1 MIHHAVLLP
10 LLQDLPAG
18 TSVQADGLW
27 ESVRSNDGLHP
38 SEHLALPELPA
49 LAHRARTAETVAIV
63 PAAALSWHRVQLPA
77 GTLRGGW
84 RTGGA
89 NRLRAILEGLLE
101 DQLLDDPAQ
110 LHFALPPN
118 AKDTAPVWVAVCRQ
132 QWLRNHLAA
141 LAHAGHRILAVVPE
155 WAPSEATSAL
165 WCTGND
171 HDAQWVW
178 TDAQGVHRRPWDGH
192 SPLALPTLQTQG
204 PVWAEAPLA
213 ANAEHSL
220 QREVQVQPRAQRLLD
235 ASHSPWNLAQGELT
249 PNHPGWGS
257 VQLALRSLWQAP
269 AWRPARWA
277 ALALVLVQLLGLQ
290 GYAWWAQQQLAQ
302 RRAAIHSV
310 LQSTFP
316 ATTVVYDA
324 PLQMERAVA
333 SLRQSGGAAS
343 RNDLESLLAALGG
356 SENFEP
362 LMHTGPA
369 QTAME
374 FVAGELRID
383 PLPLSPEP
391 VEALRRQLADLGYT
405 LQAEG
410 TRLRLR
416 AAAP

>member
-1 MIHHAVLLP
+1 MTRHAVLLP
-10 LLQDLPAG
+10 LLQEMPAG
-18 TSVQADGLW
+18 TSVQAEGMW
-27 ESVRSNDGLHP
+27 ESVRSSDGLHP
-38 SEHLALPELPA
+38 TEYLSLPELPA
-49 LAHRARTAETVAIV
+49 VAQRSGAADTVVIV
-63 PAAALSWHRVQLPA
+63 PASALSWHRVQLPA
-77 GTLRGGW
+77 GTLRTGW

-89 NRLRAILEGLLE
+89 ARLRTILEGLLE
-101 DQLLDDPAQ
+101 DQLLDEPAQ
-110 LHFALPPN
+110 LHFALPPD
-118 AKDTAPVWVAVCRQ
+118 ARDGAPLWVAVCQR
-132 QWLRNHLAA
+132 QWLRTHMATLAQ
-141 LAHAGHRILAVVPE
+141 AGYRVQSVVPE
-155 WAPSEATSAL
+155 WAPTEETSAL

-192 SPLALPTLQTQG
+192 SPLALPTRHTQG

-220 QREVQVQPRAQRLLD
+220 QREIQVQPRAQRLLD

-249 PNHPGWGS
+249 PSHPGWGS
-257 VQLALRSLWQAP
+257 VQLALHTLWQAP

-277 ALALVLVQLLGLQ
+277 ALALVLVQLVGLQ

-316 ATTVVYDA
+316 ATTVVIDA

-333 SLRQSGGAAS
+333 SLRQSGGTAS

-362 LMHTGPA
+362 LMHTNSA

-374 FVAGELRID
+374 FVAGELRIE

>member
-1 MIHHAVLLP
+1 MTRHAVLLP
-10 LLQDLPAG
+10 LLQDVPAG

-27 ESVRSNDGLHP
+27 ESVRSADGLHAT
-38 SEHLALPELPA
+38 EHLALPELPV
-49 LAHRARTAETVAIV
+49 LAHRASTAETVAIV

-84 RTGGA
+84 RSSGA
-89 NRLRAILEGLLE
+89 GRLRNILEGLLE
-101 DQLLDDPAQ
+101 DQLLDEPAQ
-110 LHFALPPN
+110 LHFALPPH
-118 AKDTAPVWVAVCRQ
+118 ARDTAPMWVAVCRQ

-141 LAHAGHRILAVVPE
+141 LAHAGHRIQAVVPE
-155 WAPSEATSAL
+155 WAPSDDASGL

-171 HDAQWVW
+171 HDAHWVW
-178 TDAQGVHRRPWDGH
+178 TNDQGVHRRPWDGH
-192 SPLALPTLQTQG
+192 SPPALPDEATQG

-213 ANAEHSL
+213 ANAERSL

-235 ASHSPWNLAQGELT
+235 CSHSPWNLAQGELT
-249 PNHPGWGS
+249 PSHPGWGS
-257 VQLALRSLWQAP
+257 LRQSLVSLWQAP

-277 ALALVLVQLLGLQ
+277 ALALVLVQLLGVQ

-302 RRAAIHSV
+302 RRAALHSV
-310 LQSTFP
+310 LQTTFP
-316 ATTVVYDA
+316 ATTVVIDA

-333 SLRQSGGAAS
+333 SLRQSGGNAA
-343 RNDLESLLAALGG
+343 RGDLESLLAALGG

-369 QTAME
+369 QAAME

-383 PLPLSPEP
+383 ALPLSPEP
-391 VEALRRQLADLGYT
+391 VEALRRQLADVGYT

-410 TRLRLR
+410 NRLRLR
-416 AAAP
+416 ATTP